1 MDAHVVAV
9 GAVCLAIGWLAHA
22 ALTPALAR
30 SGPAAGGGEDDTA
43 TGAVRMGAV
52 KMVLVVRQ
60 DLKMAKG
67 KIAAQ
72 CGHASLGMYMKLQSR
87 ADAGSL
93 LSSWFAHG
101 QAKIALKSEDED
113 ELVALKRAAQSA
125 GLACHVV
132 VDAGRTQISPNTKT
146 VLAILG
152 PVDDVDAVTGG
163 LKLL

>member
-1 MDAHVVAV
+1 MDTQTVAV
-9 GAVCLAIGWLAHA
+9 GAACLAIGWAAHA
-22 ALTPALAR
+22 ALSSPAAR
-30 SGPAAGGGEDDTA
+30 SGGDGGDDKVSDA
-43 TGAVRMGAV
+43 RGGAV

-60 DLKMAKG
+60 DLKMTKG

-93 LSSWFAHG
+93 LAGWFAHG
-101 QAKIALKSEDED
+101 QAKIALKAADED
-113 ELVALKRAAQSA
+113 EVLALKRAAQSA
-125 GLACHVV
+125 GLSCHVV
-132 VDAGRTQISPNTKT
+132 VDAGRTQISRNTKT